1 MCGICGIIEREGTA
15 ANRAALEKMNAL
27 LLHRGPDDG
36 GVFIKENAGLAMR
49 RLSIIDLSTGRQPM
63 TAEDGTTIVFNGEI
77 YNFQHLRR
85 ELESLGHVFQTA
97 SDTEVILRGYRQY
110 GTAVSEK
117 LRGMFAFAIYD
128 APKKRLFISRDRI
141 GKKPLLYSFNNGHFV
156 FSSEMQSLLA
166 AGSIS
171 REIDENALDLYM
183 GLQYIP
189 APQTIFRAVKKLPPA
204 HSLILENGGLS
215 VFPYWRLEPKE
226 NAAPM
231 SYEEAK
237 TAVIAK
243 LSESVKLR
251 MIADVPLG
259 AFLSGGIDSSVITA
273 LMARQSAKPVK
284 TFSVG
289 FDEKEFSELPY
300 AREIAKKYSTDHT
313 ELIVRADMT
322 EVIPL
327 LARHY
332 GEPYADASA
341 LPTYYISKAARQH
354 ATVVLNGD
362 GGDECFGGYSR
373 YSLLRKTLWLDSIPM
388 PLRKTA
394 AELFGNAPA
403 AGTGNASKAARF
415 MQNYFAKTMPQRYF
429 NTVCIFGTAAK
440 ARLYNRDFLRRVNAA
455 QAENHI
461 TDFFESARALSPEN
475 QMMFAD
481 INSYLPHCLM
491 AKVDIASMANSLECR
506 SPLLDHELLELVFP
520 MPGAWKRGKQL
531 LKDAS
536 APLLTPNILG
546 RKKMGFGIPLDAW
559 FRGQLKKPWQ
569 EAVLCGRALT
579 RGYFDEKALRQLW
592 DEHQSGRM
600 NHGFRLWTLL
610 MLEIWHGEFSI

>member
-1 MCGICGIIEREGTA
+1 
-15 ANRAALEKMNAL
+15 
-27 LLHRGPDDG
+27 
-36 GVFIKENAGLAMR
+36 
-49 RLSIIDLSTGRQPM
+49 M

-189 APQTIFRAVKKLPPA
+189 APQTIFRAVKKLPPT

-251 MIADVPLG
+251 MAYNSAVLG
-259 AFLSGGIDSSVITA
+259 C
-273 LMARQSAKPVK
+273 
-284 TFSVG
+284 TF
-289 FDEKEFSELPY
+289 
-300 AREIAKKYSTDHT
+300 I
-313 ELIVRADMT
+313 
-322 EVIPL
+322 
-327 LARHY
+327 LARPKLNTERPASMQMKI
-332 GEPYADASA
+332 GETIHLGLHDY
-341 LPTYYISKAARQH
+341 
-354 ATVVLNGD
+354 TVVG
-362 GGDECFGGYSR
+362 
-373 YSLLRKTLWLDSIPM
+373 
-388 PLRKTA
+388 
-394 AELFGNAPA
+394 
-403 AGTGNASKAARF
+403 
-415 MQNYFAKTMPQRYF
+415 
-429 NTVCIFGTAAK
+429 
-440 ARLYNRDFLRRVNAA
+440 
-455 QAENHI
+455 
-461 TDFFESARALSPEN
+461 
-475 QMMFAD
+475 
-481 INSYLPHCLM
+481 
-491 AKVDIASMANSLECR
+491 
-506 SPLLDHELLELVFP
+506 
-520 MPGAWKRGKQL
+520 
-531 LKDAS
+531 
-536 APLLTPNILG
+536 
-546 RKKMGFGIPLDAW
+546 
-559 FRGQLKKPWQ
+559 
-569 EAVLCGRALT
+569 
-579 RGYFDEKALRQLW
+579 
-592 DEHQSGRM
+592 
-600 NHGFRLWTLL
+600 
-610 MLEIWHGEFSI
+610 MLI